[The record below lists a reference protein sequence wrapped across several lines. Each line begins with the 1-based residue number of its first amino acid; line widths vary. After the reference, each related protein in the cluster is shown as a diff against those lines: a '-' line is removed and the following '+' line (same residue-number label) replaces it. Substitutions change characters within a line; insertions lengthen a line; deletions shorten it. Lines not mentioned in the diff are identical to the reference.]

1 MNTMFS
7 AILLSLLAVA
17 SADRLKIKNN
27 CDTAVEISSI
37 YFPTGTGIQCYKM
50 QNLAVGDTLVIDNF
64 AHGDDVVLL
73 KSASEPTSGSFLY
86 IASLKRVM
94 GKEED
99 IGGECS
105 LLVKSG
111 NVGAYSVEPWVPQ
124 LNLCKPKPKPSP
136 KPSPSGKCSGVKGGE
151 PFGTDQ
157 KAFYSICEPGK
168 TTPTKKRCAKGT
180 LWDTTKGVCNWP
192 RSHKPARKPSHK
204 TRSFGPADN

>member
-1 MNTMFS
+1 MIS
-7 AILLSLLAVA
+7 AILLSLLSVA

-50 QNLAVGDTLVIDNF
+50 QKLSVGDTFTIDNF
-64 AHGDDVVLL
+64 SHGDDVVLL
-73 KSASEPTSGSFLY
+73 KSSSKPTSDSFLH
-86 IASLKRVM
+86 IGSLKRVM

-105 LLVKSG
+105 PLVKSG
-111 NVGAYSVEPWVPQ
+111 NIGAYSVEPWVPQ
-124 LNLCKPKPKPSP
+124 LNLCKPKSKPS
-136 KPSPSGKCSGVKGGE
+136 SSGKCSGAEGGE
-151 PFGTDQ
+151 PFGIDQ

-180 LWDTTKGVCNWP
+180 LWDTAKGVCNWP
-192 RSHKPARKPSHK
+192 RSHKPSRK

>member
-1 MNTMFS
+1 MNTMFY
-7 AILLSLLAVA
+7 AIMFSLMAFTT
-17 SADRLKIKNN
+17 ADRLRIVNN
-27 CDTAVEISSI
+27 CAADFEISSI

-73 KSASEPTSGSFLY
+73 KSSSKPTSGSFLY
-86 IASLKRVM
+86 IGSLKRVM

-105 LLVKSG
+105 KLIKSG
-111 NVGAYSVEPWVPQ
+111 NIGAYSVEPWVPQ

-136 KPSPSGKCSGVKGGE
+136 SGECSGIKGGE
-151 PFGTDQ
+151 PFGIDQ

-180 LWDTTKGVCNWP
+180 LWDTAKGVCNWP
-192 RSHKPARKPSHK
+192 RSHKPSRKPVHK

>member
-1 MNTMFS
+1 MIS

-17 SADRLKIKNN
+17 SADMLKIKNN
-27 CDTAVEISSI
+27 CDAAVEISSI

-50 QNLAVGDTLVIDNF
+50 QKLSVGDTFTIDNF
-64 AHGDDVVLL
+64 SHGDDVVLL
-73 KSASEPTSGSFLY
+73 KSSSKPTSGSFLH
-86 IASLKRVM
+86 IGSLKRVM

-105 LLVKSG
+105 KLIKSG
-111 NVGAYSVEPWVPQ
+111 NIGAYSVEPWVPQ

-136 KPSPSGKCSGVKGGE
+136 SGECSGVKGGE
-151 PFGTDQ
+151 PFGIDQ

-180 LWDTTKGVCNWP
+180 LWDTSKGVCNWP
-192 RSHKPARKPSHK
+192 RSHKPSRKPSHK